1 MTTAAIRTRLALF
14 CLCLLPFIPGTGH
27 GELIHHVNKYAD
39 IRLTPERLN
48 RIDRY
53 SGLIDYFCGFSYV
66 QPRHKVSP
74 DFIRALILAESD
86 ANPRAV
92 SRKNAIGLGQIIPDT
107 GIAAGLE
114 LSRGNVDFHQ
124 VSRKRLE
131 NLSQEDLYDPAVNI
145 LLTCYLI
152 AKYNQRFNGNL
163 ALVLSA
169 WNAGENIREL
179 KQGQYAPYRE
189 THELIGK
196 VNGYYR
202 CLLQQKRNRPTLNR
216 G

>member
-1 MTTAAIRTRLALF
+1 MPGLTLKTCLAL
-14 CLCLLPFIPGTGH
+14 CCMGLLLLAPVPARS
-27 GELIHHVNKYAD
+27 ELFQQVNKYAD
-39 IRLTPERLN
+39 ITLTPERLN
-48 RIDRY
+48 KIDRY
-53 SGLIDYFCGFSYV
+53 SSLIDYYCGFSFV

-86 ANPRAV
+86 ANPRAI
-92 SRKNAIGLGQIIPDT
+92 SRKNAIGLGQIIAST
-107 GIAAGLE
+107 GIEAGRA
-114 LSRGNVDFHQ
+114 LSKGTVDFHS
-124 VSRKRLE
+124 VSRARLQ
-131 NLSQEDLYDPAVNI
+131 NLSEEDLYDPAVNI

-152 AKYNQRFNGNL
+152 AKYNQKYNGQI

-169 WNAGENIREL
+169 WNAGENIKEL
-179 KQGQYAPYRE
+179 KQGQYAPYQE

-202 CLLQQKRNRPTLNR
+202 CLLLQKKTPRSHGR

>member
-1 MTTAAIRTRLALF
+1 MPRPTLKIGFTLFAI
-14 CLCLLPFIPGTGH
+14 LLFIPAAGQAGLLQH
-27 GELIHHVNKYAD
+27 INKYAD
-39 IRLTPERLN
+39 ITLSSERLDK
-48 RIDRY
+48 IDRY
-53 SGLIDYFCGFSYV
+53 KTIIDYYCGFSFV
-66 QPRHKVSP
+66 QPRHKVSA

-92 SRKNAIGLGQIIPDT
+92 SARNAIGLGQIIAST
-107 GIAAGLE
+107 GIEAGLE
-114 LSRGNVDFHQ
+114 LSRGNVDFRH
-124 VSRKRLE
+124 VSRERLR
-131 NLSQEDLYDPAVNI
+131 NLSKEDLYDPEVNI

-152 AKYNQRFNGNL
+152 AKYNQKFNGQL

-169 WNAGENIREL
+169 WNAGENIKEL
-179 KQGQYAPYRE
+179 KEGQYAPYQE

-202 CLLQQKRNRPTLNR
+202 CLLQQKKPQRSPAR